1 MRKPDFGMC
10 EKKAADQLRSN
21 CAADQHLCFRY
32 MDDPKLMQ
40 SPKSCSQIQVGTLR
54 NRSVYSERVL
64 IHGGSF
70 KEKLNQVLLAHLSL
84 NNRKQRVV
92 LPGTSSS
99 WKPIKAG
106 VPQGSI
112 LGPLLFLIYIND
124 IVEDVHC
131 NIRLFADDT
140 SLFIIVDDPTEA
152 AQLLNSD
159 MEKIHQWA
167 KRWLVR
173 FNPAKSESLLFSR
186 KINKPFHPPIS
197 MNYQVIS
204 EVTMHNHLGLTFSND
219 CTWHEH
225 LAQIKTKA
233 WQRIYIMRKL
243 KFLLDRK
250 SLQTIYFSFIRPLL
264 EYADV
269 VWDNCTQYEVDEL
282 EKIQN

>member
-1 MRKPDFGMC
+1 MNQLIDIYNTFC
-10 EKKAADQLRSN
+10 KALDEGKEVRAVFCDVSKAFDRVWHTGRL
-21 CAADQHLCFRY
+21 Y
-32 MDDPKLMQ
+32 KL
-40 SPKSCSQIQVGTLR
+40 SRAGISGP
-54 NRSVYSERVL
+54 
-64 IHGGSF
+64 
-70 KEKLNQVLLAHLSL
+70 LLSWFTNYL

-106 VPQGSI
+106 VPQGSL

-124 IVEDVHC
+124 IVEDIHC

-159 MEKIHQWA
+159 MEKIDQWA
-167 KRWLVR
+167 KEWLVR

-186 KINKPFHPPIS
+186 KINKPFHPPII
-197 MNYQVIS
+197 MNNQVIS
-204 EVTMHNHLGLTFSND
+204 EVIVHKHLGLTFTND

-233 WQRIYIMRKL
+233 WQRINIMRKL

-250 SLQTIYFSFIRPLL
+250 SLQTIYFSLL
-264 EYADV
+264 DLC
-269 VWDNCTQYEVDEL
+269 WNMQT
-282 EKIQN
+282 